1 MLKNGGI
8 YSMKGKKYYYFV
20 CVDTSNCNYVY
31 GHYVYFLR
39 EIATQDAICQILADP
54 KDFMYFTKYPYS
66 YLEEENDGYLGQIP
80 NALLTRFQERLHE
93 QGLKK

>member
-39 EIATQDAICQILADP
+39 EIATRDAICQILSHPNDSI
-54 KDFMYFTKYPYS
+54 YFTKNTYS
-66 YLEEENDGYLGQIP
+66 NLVEQNDGYLGQIP
-80 NALLTRFQERLHE
+80 NSLLTLFQERLQE

>member
-31 GHYVYFLR
+31 GHYSWER
-39 EIATQDAICQILADP
+39 
-54 KDFMYFTKYPYS
+54 KD
-66 YLEEENDGYLGQIP
+66 
-80 NALLTRFQERLHE
+80 
-93 QGLKK
+93 